1 MSRSGGSTFK
11 RCGCRDQR
19 TGRQLGQRC
28 PRLRER
34 GHGSW
39 YLAIELSAA
48 PDGRRRRVRLGGY
61 ATRAAAR
68 AALGRLGTAGGQ
80 AHRGVAGCTTGQ
92 WLVSW
97 LAGRQSL
104 RPSARRSYQ
113 HHLDTYLLPR
123 IGTIPLAMLTAADLR
138 VMFTAMGRQRPATG
152 APLSAA
158 TLARIRATL
167 RAALNA
173 AIREGLI
180 SANPA
185 RLVEL
190 PAPARPHPVVWTLPR
205 EAAWRENGVRPAVA
219 VWTAEQTARF
229 LAAIQDEPL
238 YPCYQLM
245 AVSGLRRGEAAGLRW
260 CDIDF
265 AAAALT
271 VSRQLQETG
280 RGLVVLP
287 PKSIA
292 SHRVLAL
299 DPWTLQ
305 VLAAHRD
312 RQVPAPGDG
321 YVFARPGGRPYT
333 PGYLTRRFIRLIRHE
348 GLPPIRL
355 HDLRHGAA
363 SLMKMSGVASDASF
377 GGWCER
383 RPACAA
389 V

>member
-68 AALGRLGTAGGQ
+68 PALGRLGTAGGQ

-363 SLMKMSGVASDASF
+363 TLAQMSGVASDASF